1 MLRGKKHTANQLP
14 HHASRTTECSRENE
28 IEVRARG
35 RRVTMHV
42 TPDACH
48 VCIKL
53 KGGAPHKDLT
63 HTHEHDMA

>member
-1 MLRGKKHTANQLP
+1 
-14 HHASRTTECSRENE
+14 
-28 IEVRARG
+28 
-35 RRVTMHV
+35 MHV
-42 TPDACH
+42 TPDACR